1 MAINSNRYPRAGAVA
16 RDYRRPR
23 TDPTRRY
30 PTPDNDNNPNRPR
43 PRPKPW
49 IPDNDNR
56 PVPKPTDWSLSEPP
70 RVPGYYKWL
79 RRFARLHPL
88 LPLGLGVWQWYQS
101 DPRFNPGDYGF
112 TLVCQIPGPY
122 THLCY
127 AAGFAANNC
136 GTSNQPVCSTT
147 EDDFTIPPRSNST
160 PNTVRRDVIRYMFET
175 SPARGTIMQ
184 EWKREI
190 RYGQG
195 YPGYEPDGRP
205 KWYPDADPWPEPWPR
220 QPRRP
225 LPWDDPFIEP
235 GRPVPKTPRN
245 PRPEPKYPRRPRLPE
260 DKVDLEPPS
269 LPEFR
274 PKPEP
279 PPLPRQPRKR
289 ERERKIRIEDLPNRK
304 LRRIL
309 GWMLSAASESGDF
322 LESLY
327 DALPDELQHQ
337 DDNMAQKFDKVFK
350 NLDKVDFG
358 EAVNNLWT
366 NYVEDRYFGKGFGDM
381 ADALEEFGIEL
392 PTLKL

>member
-127 AAGFAANNC
+127 AAGAAGNNC
-136 GTSNQPVCSTT
+136 GTPNQPVCSTT
-147 EDDFTIPPRSNST
+147 EDDFTIPPRSNPT
-160 PNTVRRDVIRYMFET
+160 PNTVRRDVIRYMFQT
-175 SPARGTIMQ
+175 STARGTIMQ
-184 EWKREI
+184 VWKREI
-190 RYGQG
+190 PYGQG

-205 KWYPDADPWPEPWPR
+205 RWYPDGDPWPEPWPR
-220 QPRRP
+220 LPRRP
-225 LPWDDPFIEP
+225 LPWMIPLLSR
-235 GRPVPKTPRN
+235 GVPYRKPRAIRDLN
-245 PRPEPKYPRRPRLPE
+245 LNIRGVLGCRRIRSILSRLPCR
-260 DKVDLEPPS
+260 S
-269 LPEFR
+269 LGR
-274 PKPEP
+274 S
-279 PPLPRQPRKR
+279 LSLHRCRASR
-289 ERERKIRIEDLPNRK
+289 VSGRERKIRIEDLPNRK

-322 LESLY
+322 L
-327 DALPDELQHQ
+327 
-337 DDNMAQKFDKVFK
+337 KVCMMLFLTSCSMRMTTWRRNSIRCSK
-350 NLDKVDFG
+350 
-358 EAVNNLWT
+358 
-366 NYVEDRYFGKGFGDM
+366 
-381 ADALEEFGIEL
+381 
-392 PTLKL
+392 P